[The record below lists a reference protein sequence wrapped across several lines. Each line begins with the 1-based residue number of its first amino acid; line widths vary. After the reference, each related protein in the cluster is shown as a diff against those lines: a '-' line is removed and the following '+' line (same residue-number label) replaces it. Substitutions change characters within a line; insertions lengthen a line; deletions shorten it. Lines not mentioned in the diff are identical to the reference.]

1 MVTKTS
7 LPTDWE
13 FVKAIDHIDF
23 IRGQEPGSKHY
34 NIKGHGQ
41 RFIRVGDLSGKREE
55 VIFTDLSNLSSCKKS
70 EILMSFD
77 GSPGIVRRGFEG
89 IYSSGIRKI
98 ILKNTIFD
106 RNFTYYA
113 LQSSIVQ
120 DLITIHADAG
130 TTIKH
135 AGKSIPHIRIP
146 APPISEQKKIAAIL
160 SCVDDA
166 IQATQAVIDQTRR
179 VKQGL
184 MQQLLTRGIG
194 HTQFKQTEIGE
205 IPEEWEVV
213 SLNEM
218 GHSYRSV
225 IRTGPFGSSLKTI
238 HFRSSGIPVVTIQ
251 SLGEGEILT
260 DGLFYVDEEKA
271 TELSEYF
278 LQTGDLVFSRVADI
292 GRSVVISDADEKM
305 LISSNIMRSSVDL
318 NRFDPRFIMY
328 SIVGGGPV
336 TRQIE
341 QFSGKTGRPVVSSN
355 TMKKLNFIVPLKAE
369 QIAIADYI
377 QNAEE
382 IIRAENSYVNHLTEI
397 KRGLMQDLLTGRV
410 RVKPD
415 EVNTT

>member
-70 EILMSFD
+70 DILMSFD

-120 DLITIHADAG
+120 DLIAIHADAG

-160 SCVDDA
+160 SSVDNA
-166 IQATQAVIDQTRR
+166 IQATQAMIDQTHR

-194 HTQFKQTEIGE
+194 HTRFKQTEIVN
-205 IPEEWEVV
+205 IPEGWEVRKLSTV
-213 SLNEM
+213 AHIQTGIAKGKKCLEDPIELPYLRVANVQDGYIDITEIKTINISKREVERYSLQEGDVLLTEGGDFDKLGRGDVWHGQIEHCLHQNHVFAVRTDRSAILPEFYSAQASSVYGKKYFLSCAKQTTNLASINSTQLKNFPTIIPPLEEQIKIIKILYSIRTEEELAKESLNQ
-218 GHSYRSV
+218 
-225 IRTGPFGSSLKTI
+225 L
-238 HFRSSGIPVVTIQ
+238 
-251 SLGEGEILT
+251 
-260 DGLFYVDEEKA
+260 EK
-271 TELSEYF
+271 
-278 LQTGDLVFSRVADI
+278 
-292 GRSVVISDADEKM
+292 
-305 LISSNIMRSSVDL
+305 
-318 NRFDPRFIMY
+318 
-328 SIVGGGPV
+328 
-336 TRQIE
+336 
-341 QFSGKTGRPVVSSN
+341 
-355 TMKKLNFIVPLKAE
+355 
-369 QIAIADYI
+369 
-377 QNAEE
+377 
-382 IIRAENSYVNHLTEI
+382 I
-397 KRGLMQDLLTGRV
+397 KRGLKQDLLTGRV
-410 RVKPD
+410 RVKLD
-415 EVNTT
+415 GDATT